1 MASKYTGTH
10 FYAVPS
16 FFLLI
21 HQLNT
26 NRMKHILR
34 MLLMIVAFIIIVPFM
49 AIYCLWEFDF
59 SPVRQL
65 YRDFLETMGYPFR
78 SLFKKKRK
86 SSTTVFAVI
95 AFIAIFML
103 QSCRTTG
110 YGCKGRMSWEQVVR
124 KANRPY

>member
-1 MASKYTGTH
+1 
-10 FYAVPS
+10 
-16 FFLLI
+16 
-21 HQLNT
+21 
-26 NRMKHILR
+26 MKHILR
-34 MLLMIVAFIIIVPFM
+34 ILLMIVAFIIIVPFM

-110 YGCKGRMSWEQVVR
+110 YGCKGRMTWEQVVR
-124 KANRPY
+124 KANRP

>member
-1 MASKYTGTH
+1 MASKYTGMH

-34 MLLMIVAFIIIVPFM
+34 MLLMVVAFIIIVPFM

-65 YRDFLETMGYPFR
+65 YRDFAETMGYPFR
-78 SLFKKKRK
+78 ALFKKKKNRS
-86 SSTTVFAVI
+86 SSTILFVTA
-95 AFIAIFML
+95 AIAIFML

-110 YGCKGRMSWEQVVR
+110 YGCKGRMTWEQVVR
-124 KANRPY
+124 KANRP

>member
-1 MASKYTGTH
+1 MASKYTGMH

-26 NRMKHILR
+26 NHMKHILR
-34 MLLMIVAFIIIVPFM
+34 ILLMVVAFIIIVPFM

-110 YGCKGRMSWEQVVR
+110 YGCKGRMTWEQVVR
-124 KANRPY
+124 KANRP

>member
-1 MASKYTGTH
+1 
-10 FYAVPS
+10 
-16 FFLLI
+16 
-21 HQLNT
+21 
-26 NRMKHILR
+26 MKHILR

-49 AIYCLWEFDF
+49 VGYCLWDFDF

-78 SLFKKKRK
+78 SLFKRKKK
-86 SSTTVFAVI
+86 GSTTVFAVI

-110 YGCKGRMSWEQVVR
+110 YGCKGRMTWEQVVR
-124 KANRPY
+124 KANRP

>member
-1 MASKYTGTH
+1 MASKYTGMH

>member
-1 MASKYTGTH
+1 MASKYTGMH

-26 NRMKHILR
+26 NHMKHILR
-34 MLLMIVAFIIIVPFM
+34 ILLMIVAFIIIVPFM

-110 YGCKGRMSWEQVVR
+110 YGCKGRMTWEQVVR
-124 KANRPY
+124 KANRP